1 MLYTIATAG
10 HIDHGKS
17 TLVRALTGMDPDR
30 LPEEK
35 EREMTIELGFAWF
48 SLPNG
53 SEVAIVDVPGH
64 ERFVDAMI
72 TGVGSIDMVMFIVA
86 ADDGWM
92 PQSQEHLEI
101 LDYLDTKRGMIVITK
116 ADLVKQDWLELVID
130 DVKEK
135 VKGTFLDGAPVHT
148 FAANDNSGLDQ
159 ISQAVETGLSGITSR
174 EHPGLPRLYV
184 DRVFSMAGHGAVV
197 TGTMRDG
204 VFSVGD
210 DIRVVPESKSGKI
223 KSMQT
228 HKKARDRSEAVSR
241 VALNISGISHN
252 DLSRGSA
259 VITAG
264 QYAGTKSVAAK
275 LLVSP
280 HAKVKLTHN
289 RIVKLLIGTAK
300 PTAKMFVFKDDTFEP
315 GEDGYCEFHFE
326 QPVLARIGDRF
337 IVRLQTPDVLLGGG
351 VVIDTDCARH
361 SRSDGKIRKH
371 YETRDVDELESLVV
385 SDLKNRKRIAID
397 DLLYTSNYS
406 GRAVNEA
413 VDAMVGSGVLARHG
427 NALYMT
433 DYVQRV
439 SEKLIDRVLRFHEN
453 SPALPGISKAELVS
467 RSGYDAE
474 IAEEILSML
483 ISEGR
488 LETRN
493 AFVHT
498 PGFASKLKPDQQ
510 RLRNDILA
518 MFKSDPKNPPL
529 KKQVERMSFAMPDI
543 LNFMVSSGELV
554 DLPGGVLLLGDEFE
568 RMQARIVE
576 RIKSEGKIDVAGVRE
591 MFGYSRKY
599 GVPILEKLDSIG
611 LTKRVGDHRVLL
623 DQ

>member
-17 TLVRALTGMDPDR
+17 TLVHALTGMDPDR

-72 TGVGSIDMVMFIVA
+72 TGVGSIDMVMFTVA

-101 LDYLDTKRGMIVITK
+101 LDYLDTKRGMVVITK
-116 ADLVKQDWLELVID
+116 SDLVKQDWLELVID

-135 VKGTFLDGAPVHT
+135 VKGTFL
-148 FAANDNSGLDQ
+148 
-159 ISQAVETGLSGITSR
+159 GLSGITSR
-174 EHPGLPRLYV
+174 EHPDLPRLYV

-204 VFSVGD
+204 VFSTSD
-210 DIRVVPESKSGKI
+210 DIRVVPENKSGKI

-264 QYAGTKSVAAK
+264 QYAGTESVAAK
-275 LLVSP
+275 LFVSP
-280 HAKVKLTHN
+280 HAKIKLTHN

-300 PTAKMFVFKDDTFEP
+300 ATAKMFVFRDDSFGP
-315 GEDGYCEFHFE
+315 GDEGFCEFHFE

-337 IVRLQTPDVLLGGG
+337 IVRLPTPDVLLGGG
-351 VVIDTDCARH
+351 VVIDTDCVRH
-361 SRSDGKIRKH
+361 SRSDSKIRKH
-371 YETRDVDELESLVV
+371 YETRDVDKLESLVT

-397 DLLYTSNYS
+397 DLLFTSNYS
-406 GRAVNEA
+406 RRAVSEA
-413 VDAMVGSGVLARHG
+413 VDAMVGSGVLARYG
-427 NALYMT
+427 NALYKT
-433 DYVQRV
+433 DYVQKV
-439 SEKLIDRVLRFHEN
+439 SEKLIDKVSQFHEN
-453 SPALPGISKAELVS
+453 SPARPGIRKAELIS

-474 IAEEILSML
+474 IAEEILSIL
-483 ISEGR
+483 ISDGR
-488 LETRN
+488 LETRK

-498 PGFASKLKPDQQ
+498 PGFAPKLKPDQQ
-510 RLRNDILA
+510 RLRDDILA

-529 KKQVERMSFAMPDI
+529 KKQVERKSFAMRDI
-543 LNFMVSSGELV
+543 LNFMISSGELV
-554 DLPGGVLLLGDEFE
+554 DLPGGVLLLGDDFE

-611 LTKRVGDHRVLL
+611 LTKRVGDHRVLA